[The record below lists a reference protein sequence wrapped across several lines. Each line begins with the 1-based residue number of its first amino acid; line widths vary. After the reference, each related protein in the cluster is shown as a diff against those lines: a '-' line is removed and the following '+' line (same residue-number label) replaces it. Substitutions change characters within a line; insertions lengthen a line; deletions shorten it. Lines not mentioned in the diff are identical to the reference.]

1 MPPDHPPTAQ
11 SLVLGLLSPDI
22 LGHLCQPGNV
32 QLSQLVLI
40 HCRGCVQHEVLGSLG
55 FGEGDDVRILDIIK
69 VYSVPLPTDNS
80 ARGEVPLPSYE
91 EVTQRAG
98 SLRALTGLTEAEFQ
112 A

>member
-1 MPPDHPPTAQ
+1 VAFLQIRCPA
-11 SLVLGLLSPDI
+11 
-22 LGHLCQPGNV
+22 CQNT
-32 QLSQLVLI
+32 
-40 HCRGCVQHEVLGSLG
+40 
-55 FGEGDDVRILDIIK
+55 DVIKHGRDTIK

-98 SLRALTGLTEAEFQ
+98 SLRALTGLTDAEVQ